1 MRRIASTVVQDVG
14 VARAKAGPA
23 KSSED
28 VIKVLVR
35 NRRALHDYAIEER
48 LEAGVALT
56 GSEVKSLRDQRASLG
71 EGYVTVRGGEA
82 WLVGVQINE
91 YPWAHQQNHLPT
103 RERKLLLHR
112 REIGKLDV
120 KLTQKGYSAVPL
132 AIYLKNGRIKVE
144 IGVGR
149 GKKQYEKRETVKEAE
164 AKREIDRAM
173 RRR

>member
-1 MRRIASTVVQDVG
+1 M
-14 VARAKAGPA
+14 ARAKASQA
-23 KSSED
+23 KSGD
-28 VIKVLVR
+28 DAIKMLVR

-48 LEAGVALT
+48 LEAGIALT

-91 YPWAHQQNHLPT
+91 YPWAHQQNHEPT

-112 REIGKLDV
+112 REIGKLDTR
-120 KLTQKGYSAVPL
+120 LTQKGYSAVPI

-144 IGVGR
+144 VGVGR
-149 GKKQYEKRETVKEAE
+149 GKKQFEKRETVKEAE

>member
-1 MRRIASTVVQDVG
+1 MTRPKTSS
-14 VARAKAGPA
+14 AKKG
-23 KSSED
+23 ED
-28 VIKVLVR
+28 APIKILVR

-48 LEAGVALT
+48 LEAGIALS
-56 GSEVKSLRDQRASLG
+56 GSEVKSLRDQRASLT

-82 WLVGVQINE
+82 WLVAVQINE

-120 KLTQKGYSAVPL
+120 KLSQKGYSAVPL
-132 AIYLKNGRIKVE
+132 AIYLKSGRIKVE

-149 GKKQYEKRETVKEAE
+149 GKKHYEKRETVKEAE